1 MLIKSLQTL
10 GAAVAFATMISLST
24 PVMAAE
30 EKAPLT
36 ISVVDVQML
45 LEKATAVTKIRDQI
59 DKKAEEFKKE
69 FTKKEE
75 YFKKKY
81 EDLEKQKTV
90 LSKEAY
96 DKKTEDLQKELAD
109 AQKKVQENRTSLDKA
124 HNEAMQKVEAAFTDI
139 VKEEA
144 KKNNVKIVIHK
155 SQTVYAEDSLDITA
169 KVIEALNKKLPSVD
183 VKF

>member
-1 MLIKSLQTL
+1 MLKKSLQTL
-10 GAAVAFATMISLST
+10 GAAAALAAMVSLST
-24 PVMAAE
+24 PALATD
-30 EKAPLT
+30 EKPALN
-36 ISVVDVQML
+36 ISVVDIQLL
-45 LEKATAVTKIRDQI
+45 LEKATAVTKIREQI
-59 DKKAEEFKKE
+59 DKKAEDFKKE

-90 LSKEAY
+90 LSKEAF
-96 DKKTEDLQKELAD
+96 DKKSEDLQKELAD

-124 HNEAMQKVEAAFTDI
+124 HNEAMQKVEVAFTDI

-144 KKNNVKIVIHK
+144 KKNNVKMVIHK
-155 SQTVYAEDSLDITA
+155 SQTVYAEDSLDMTS